1 MYIYVMDESLTVLRP
16 NDSELDIS
24 GLAEGGIG
32 TNIMDI
38 AFIPGKDEMVLI
50 DDTGT
55 SRILSLTS
63 EKLRLVYALSNRPLF
78 VCMLT
83 WFCGSSDLHCA
94 VARRLALDYE
104 LSRWHLC
111 LPDHVCTFG

>member
-1 MYIYVMDESLTVLRP
+1 MDESFTVLRP
-16 NDSELDIS
+16 KDSELDIS

-38 AFIPGKDEMVLI
+38 AFIPGKDEMVLV

-63 EKLRLVYALSNRPLF
+63 EKLRLVCALSSQPL
-78 VCMLT
+78 L
-83 WFCGSSDLHCA
+83 CA
-94 VARRLALDYE
+94 
-104 LSRWHLC
+104 C
-111 LPDHVCTFG
+111 